1 MKINDKINKK
11 EIKPKQLKSDFQNH
25 YLKNYDVG
33 LVTLAINREVLVSRK
48 LKFNPNFNIIGDFD
62 IVMKIVNNSNVTI
75 IEKPLAIYRVHNES
89 FTSKNFNMMAK
100 ELTYWHNEN
109 SYINKLSN
117 YDKFLQK
124 IVFYDAIGELKKKNL
139 YNFFYKIK
147 KVFFTVYFF
156 KGMYLFLKTF
166 ISR

>member
-1 MKINDKINKK
+1 MLTELQIIKDLIYDDTLLKLNFR
-11 EIKPKQLKSDFQNH
+11 EIQ
-25 YLKNYDVG
+25 
-33 LVTLAINREVLVSRK
+33 
-48 LKFNPNFNIIGDFD
+48 
-62 IVMKIVNNSNVTI
+62 
-75 IEKPLAIYRVHNES
+75 
-89 FTSKNFNMMAK
+89 
-100 ELTYWHNEN
+100 
-109 SYINKLSN
+109 NKLSN